1 MGNGD
6 KKEKIIMNFNVDSG
20 IAFAIILALVAMG
33 VGWGVLKERTN
44 NQSKDISKIEASYKA
59 IDTKLDSICD
69 KVSAIEVKVGK

>member
-1 MGNGD
+1 
-6 KKEKIIMNFNVDSG
+6 MNFNIDSG

-33 VGWGVLKERTN
+33 VGWGVLKERIN